1 MARIARLNSSENSRQ
16 LKICSNKAKA
26 HNEGKTPILINTDQ
40 LVAFNVICHDI
51 VLMKMRKMN
60 FGEESLKL
68 LENYLKGKTNR
79 TIVGGHVSSPL
90 DIDDIVPE
98 GSILGPLLYWTDRCW
113 NGN

>member
-1 MARIARLNSSENSRQ
+1 
-16 LKICSNKAKA
+16 
-26 HNEGKTPILINTDQ
+26 
-40 LVAFNVICHDI
+40 
-51 VLMKMRKMN
+51 MN

>member
-51 VLMKMRKMN
+51 GYCSYENEENELWRRIIETS
-60 FGEESLKL
+60 GELFEREDK
-68 LENYLKGKTNR
+68 
-79 TIVGGHVSSPL
+79 
-90 DIDDIVPE
+90 
-98 GSILGPLLYWTDRCW
+98 
-113 NGN
+113 